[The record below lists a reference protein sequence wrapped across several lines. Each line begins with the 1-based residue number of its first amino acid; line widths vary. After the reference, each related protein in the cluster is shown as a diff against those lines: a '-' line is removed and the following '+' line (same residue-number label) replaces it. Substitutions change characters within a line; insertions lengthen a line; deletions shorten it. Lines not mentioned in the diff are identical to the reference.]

1 MARKSIW
8 AAALILGLGGAGW
21 ASLSLAP
28 VQDWLVAKGVDQ
40 MASQKAFAD
49 QQATGLQVLICGTS
63 PPPPSKTRAK
73 SCTLIIAG
81 DRAFVVDTGPGS
93 ANNLS
98 RWRFPMKRLAGVLF
112 THFHSDHIGDLGE
125 FRIQS
130 WVAGR
135 TAPLP
140 VYGPDG
146 VEQVVS
152 GFNAAYAQDASY
164 RAPEHSLSAEA
175 AALDAKPFGLAGA
188 DERGDHMASKIILE
202 DKGLRITAFQ
212 VEHEPVYPAVGYR
225 FDYQGRSVLIS
236 GDTIYSRNLLR
247 HAKGVDVLIHEGQSE
262 EARALMV
269 AALQRAGDAKLAKVI
284 SEVGNYHATPVDA
297 ARVAKQAGAK
307 LLVFNHMGPIPP
319 DNIVTKKLFV
329 RGVADELS
337 PDRWVL
343 ADDGLLL
350 SLPKDSKAIEQRSL
364 D

>member
-8 AAALILGLGGAGW
+8 AAALILSLAGVGW
-21 ASLSLAP
+21 ASLSFTP
-28 VQDWLVAKGVDQ
+28 VQDWLVAEGVNR
-40 MASQKAFAD
+40 MVSQKAFAD
-49 QQATGLQVLICGTS
+49 PQPTGLQVLICGTS

-81 DRAFVVDTGPGS
+81 DQAFVVDTGPGS

-125 FRIQS
+125 FRLQS

-135 TAPLP
+135 SAPLP

-146 VEQVVS
+146 VDQIVS
-152 GFNAAYAQDASY
+152 GFNTAYAPDASY
-164 RAPEHSLSAEA
+164 RAPEHNLSETA
-175 AALDAKPFGLAGA
+175 ATLVAKPFGLAGA
-188 DERGDHMASKIILE
+188 IERRDHMASKIIYE
-202 DKGLRITAFQ
+202 EKGLRITAFQ
-212 VEHEPVYPAVGYR
+212 VPHEPVYPAVGYR
-225 FDYQGRSVLIS
+225 FDYLGRSVVIS
-236 GDTIYSRNLLR
+236 GDTLYSRNLLR

-262 EARALMV
+262 EARALMI

-297 ARVAKQAGAK
+297 ARLAKEAGAR

-319 DNIVTKKLFV
+319 DNIVTKKLFE
-329 RGVADELS
+329 RGVGNALGS
-337 PDRWVL
+337 DRWML

-350 SLPKDSKAIEQRSL
+350 TLPKGSKAIETRSL